1 MDLGLWVNFPPN
13 RSLIKSVLPQV
24 KVDHSWAEIVSV
36 GLRGF
41 DERITKLFVQEQH
54 ERERLAE
61 ENRSPILSKVPR
73 P

>member
-1 MDLGLWVNFPPN
+1 MDLGLWVNFSRN
-13 RSLIKSVLPQV
+13 RSPVESVFPQV
-24 KVDHSWAEIVSV
+24 IVDHSWAEIVSV

-61 ENRSPILSKVPR
+61 ESHHHHSPSLPR
-73 P
+73 H